1 MEKNCLRSKM
11 MLEKKLYKISNTP
24 LQKNNGQSL
33 ILRIASTVNVLMKT
47 TTLGTIKV

>member
-11 MLEKKLYKISNTP
+11 MLEKKLYKIFNTP